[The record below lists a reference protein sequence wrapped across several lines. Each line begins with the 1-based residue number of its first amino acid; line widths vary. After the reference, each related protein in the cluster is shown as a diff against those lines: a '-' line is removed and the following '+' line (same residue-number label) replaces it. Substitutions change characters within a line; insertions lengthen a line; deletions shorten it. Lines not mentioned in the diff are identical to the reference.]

1 MRDLGLPKDG
11 AEYLIAALKKKN
23 LLAIKTTTYFY
34 RDGEKEFRKFFRND
48 TENSLVNCSDEKGL
62 IGELKSNVYQD
73 EEWRLFIDSSKRSL
87 KVVLLHNGN
96 RFAPIPIAHST
107 KLKETYEN
115 LKIVLDKIKYSK
127 HQWQV

>member
-1 MRDLGLPKDG
+1 M
-11 AEYLIAALKKKN
+11 
-23 LLAIKTTTYFY
+23 
-34 RDGEKEFRKFFRND
+34 
-48 TENSLVNCSDEKGL
+48 VNCSDVKRL
-62 IGELKSNVYQD
+62 ILKPNVYQD

-115 LKIVLDKIKYSK
+115 LKIVLNKIKYSNTNGK
-127 HQWQV
+127 FVI